1 MISDLKRLLQK
12 RKAWR
17 LAKRLDIFLYDSR
30 NNDAATHALYAVAYT
45 CTVLGEGSVSVRMPR
60 YIRRHKSVRWCVP
73 QLHPAACDIADVVYN
88 THSTQPKK
96 GELCTEVMAIELCM
110 YRVLCGEKNKTK
122 KTFLY
127 LCVCVFQS
135 IWHGQGLHFV
145 LNRYK

>member
-12 RKAWR
+12 RRAWR

-96 GELCTEVMAIELCM
+96 RGAM
-110 YRVLCGEKNKTK
+110 YRSYGHRAMYVSSSMWGKKQNKK
-122 KTFLY
+122 DFLIFV
-127 LCVCVFQS
+127 CVCVPIHLTWPRSSFCLES
-135 IWHGQGLHFV
+135 I
-145 LNRYK
+145 